1 MNNRHKTREQI
12 ISELGMPRDRIGA
25 SEGSGGTKQRQAE
38 LVPSESEDRFRHMA
52 ENIRE
57 VFWTAKADLSEMIY
71 ISPSYEKVWGRSCAS
86 LYDNPK
92 SWMDCIHPLDVE
104 RIQTAI
110 GQREDAGHT
119 LEYRII
125 RVDGTVRW
133 ILDRGFPVQKR
144 DGQGDRIAGIAEDIT
159 ERKEAEEELRE
170 NEECHRSLLEN
181 CLEAVLL
188 TRPDG
193 AILAAN
199 PEACRLLGWT
209 EDELVRI
216 GRQGIVDVTDP
227 RLAPAL
233 REREQTGKVRT
244 ELTFIRK
251 DGTRF
256 EGVLSSAVFKAGNGE
271 LRTSMFILDMT
282 EWKEAEK
289 TLREYEKVVEGSRDM
304 IAVVDRNYR
313 YRLANEA
320 YLKYRDIGKEEF
332 IGKSCA
338 EVLGSDLFEQTVK
351 GYMDRCFLG
360 EVIQYEM
367 KLTYP
372 RIGERD
378 MLIFYLPIKHPE
390 GIDRIVAVMR
400 DVSQKKIYEEALRES
415 EKRYRGLFET
425 MPDGFA
431 SVGMDKRMVEANA
444 AFRAMLG
451 YSLEEV
457 CALTYEDIT
466 PKKWHAIEERI
477 IHEQVMT
484 RGYSDPYEKECIR
497 KDGTIFHV
505 EIRAHLLRDEKG
517 DPIGMWAFVR
527 DVSGRNRAQKALW
540 ESEEKFRRCFELG
553 LIGMAITSPTKGMI
567 EVNDEFCNIMGYERD
582 ELLHMTWAQLT
593 HADDLV
599 ANLAAFDRVLAGEI
613 DGYSMDKRYIG
624 KDGRIIY
631 TTISVK
637 CLRRPDGSIDYFL
650 TLLQDVTQRK
660 KAEEELKTREKEL
673 ERKSFDLEEANTA
686 LKVLLRHREED
697 KWALENTIQAN
708 VRELVFPYIEKLRN
722 THLSDSQGTYL
733 GVIES
738 GLNEIISPFLRNM
751 AATYSRFTRT
761 EIQVANLIKGGKSS
775 KEIAELLTVSTG
787 TVETHRN
794 NIRNKLGLRHKDIN
808 LQSHLLSL

>member
-1 MNNRHKTREQI
+1 
-12 ISELGMPRDRIGA
+12 
-25 SEGSGGTKQRQAE
+25 
-38 LVPSESEDRFRHMA
+38 
-52 ENIRE
+52 
-57 VFWTAKADLSEMIY
+57 
-71 ISPSYEKVWGRSCAS
+71 
-86 LYDNPK
+86 
-92 SWMDCIHPLDVE
+92 
-104 RIQTAI
+104 
-110 GQREDAGHT
+110 
-119 LEYRII
+119 
-125 RVDGTVRW
+125 
-133 ILDRGFPVQKR
+133 
-144 DGQGDRIAGIAEDIT
+144 
-159 ERKEAEEELRE
+159 
-170 NEECHRSLLEN
+170 
-181 CLEAVLL
+181 
-188 TRPDG
+188 
-193 AILAAN
+193 
-199 PEACRLLGWT
+199 
-209 EDELVRI
+209 
-216 GRQGIVDVTDP
+216 
-227 RLAPAL
+227 
-233 REREQTGKVRT
+233 
-244 ELTFIRK
+244 
-251 DGTRF
+251 
-256 EGVLSSAVFKAGNGE
+256 
-271 LRTSMFILDMT
+271 
-282 EWKEAEK
+282 
-289 TLREYEKVVEGSRDM
+289 
-304 IAVVDRNYR
+304 
-313 YRLANEA
+313 
-320 YLKYRDIGKEEF
+320 
-332 IGKSCA
+332 
-338 EVLGSDLFEQTVK
+338 
-351 GYMDRCFLG
+351 
-360 EVIQYEM
+360 
-367 KLTYP
+367 
-372 RIGERD
+372 
-378 MLIFYLPIKHPE
+378 
-390 GIDRIVAVMR
+390 MR
-400 DVSQKKIYEEALRES
+400 EALRES

-697 KWALENTIQAN
+697 KSALENTIQAN

-751 AATYSRFTRT
+751 AATYSRFTEPRFRWP
-761 EIQVANLIKGGKSS
+761 I
-775 KEIAELLTVSTG
+775 
-787 TVETHRN
+787 
-794 NIRNKLGLRHKDIN
+794 
-808 LQSHLLSL
+808 